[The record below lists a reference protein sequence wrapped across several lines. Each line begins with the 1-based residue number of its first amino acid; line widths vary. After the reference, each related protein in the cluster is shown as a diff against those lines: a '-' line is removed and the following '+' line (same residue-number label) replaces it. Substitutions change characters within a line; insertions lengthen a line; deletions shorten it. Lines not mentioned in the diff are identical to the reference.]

1 MKAARFDYER
11 PETLNEAVGLLQHWN
26 GLAKALAGGQSL
38 VPMMNFGLAK
48 PDLIIDLNGI
58 ADLKRVEDEGDHLYV
73 GAAITHAAIE
83 DGKLP
88 DTTLGM
94 LRRVAAG
101 IASRGIRNRG
111 TIGGNLAHAN
121 PAADWS
127 AALLALGAEV
137 RVIGA
142 TGQRAVALSDFFLG
156 VFTTALRPDELLEG
170 IMVPRLS
177 RRARWYYY
185 KTHRTA
191 SASADAIGAIVVD
204 PERGLCR
211 AVLSGAKHMPLNL
224 PALAKQLSG
233 TDGVDYA
240 SKFDL
245 GQAIEVVTESG
256 FGSDPIEAQVYA
268 TALCRAVKGALAK

>member
-1 MKAARFDYER
+1 MKAPRFDYER
-11 PETLNEAVGLLQHWN
+11 PESLSEAVGLLQHWN
-26 GLAKALAGGQSL
+26 GSAKALAGGQSL
-38 VPMMNFGLAK
+38 VPMMNLGLAK

-58 ADLKRVEDEGDHLYV
+58 PDLKRVEDEGDHLFV

-111 TIGGNLAHAN
+111 TIGGNLAHAD

-127 AALLALGAEV
+127 AALLALGAEA

-142 TGQRAVALSDFFLG
+142 AGNFFLG

-177 RRARWYYY
+177 HRARWYYY
-185 KTHRTA
+185 KIHRA
-191 SASADAIGAIVVD
+191 ANASADAIAAVVVD
-204 PERGLCR
+204 PERGFCR
-211 AVLSGAKHMPLNL
+211 VVLSGAKYIPLNL
-224 PALAKQLSG
+224 PVLANQLSG
-233 TDGVDYA
+233 TDGVDFA
-240 SKFDL
+240 SKFEL
-245 GQAIEVVTESG
+245 GQAIEVVTQSG
-256 FGSDPIEAQVYA
+256 FGGDPIEAQVYA
-268 TALCRAVKGALAK
+268 TVLCRAVKGALAK

>member
-1 MKAARFDYER
+1 VKAARFDYER
-11 PETLNEAVGLLQHWN
+11 PESLNEAVGLLQESN
-26 GLAKALAGGQSL
+26 RSAKALAGGQSL
-38 VPMMNFGLAK
+38 VPMMNLGLAE
-48 PDLIIDLNGI
+48 PDLIVDLNGI
-58 ADLKRVEDEGDHLYV
+58 PDLKRVEEEGDHLFV

-111 TIGGNLAHAN
+111 TVGGSLAHAD

-127 AALLALGAEV
+127 AALLALGAEA

-142 TGQRAVALSDFFLG
+142 SGRRAVALSDFFLG

-177 RRARWYYY
+177 RRARWYHY
-185 KTHRTA
+185 KIHRTA
-191 SASADAIGAIVVD
+191 SAFAEAIGAVVVD
-204 PERGLCR
+204 PERNFCR
-211 AVLSGAKHMPLNL
+211 AVLSGAKYIPLNL
-224 PALAKQLSG
+224 PVLAKHLSG
-233 TDGVDYA
+233 TDGVDFA

-245 GQAIEVVTESG
+245 GQAIEVVTQGG
-256 FGSDPIEAQVYA
+256 FGGDPIEAQVYA
-268 TALCRAVKGALAK
+268 TVLCRAVKGALAK